1 MTFTPSSPLTYQAV
15 ANKILAYLHH
25 ELPLAELMAWC
36 ASAAFEAPL
45 MPGTEDVLTPI
56 LMRLGVSDVEAF
68 SLSWEEWE
76 AIMRQLSYR
85 LEVMARQAA

>member
-15 ANKILAYLHH
+15 TDKILAYLHD
-25 ELPLAELMAWC
+25 ELPLAELVTWC
-36 ASAAFEAPL
+36 ESAAFEAPL

-56 LMRLGVSDVEAF
+56 LMRLSVSDVEAF
-68 SLSWEEWE
+68 SLSWEERE
-76 AIMRQLSYR
+76 AIMRQLDYR